1 MSRIETGGRAGRRP
15 TVPRWLLALPVVVT
29 AAVAAA
35 GLVVGPAEPSP
46 TPAREVRLDRGS
58 YACPGGLSAT
68 AGQLSA
74 GTTATARALPLVTSG
89 SAEAAD
95 STSVDA
101 LTDPEA
107 WRTATTPEGATVV
120 SQAGRGTGAV
130 GFVSGRLGKDDGG
143 GLAVAGCSTVAD
155 DVWFTGLGSGSK
167 HQSTL
172 LLTNTADTP
181 AAVNVEL
188 WNAQGVVDAIDS
200 DGIVV
205 PAGAARR
212 VRLADLAAGE
222 RQLAAHV
229 VRLRGALTVAA
240 LDTSKAVYQGSEIST
255 GSVAPARSQWIPG
268 VVAGEKGRTLSIVNP
283 GQTTARVSVTAL
295 GSKGRFVP
303 EGLSDLKVGA
313 GRLREIT
320 LPRTVGSGAVAL
332 RLTSDEPVAA
342 SVRLE
347 PDTDD
352 FARAESAPALDGT
365 AAVPLGQAGTKGV
378 PDLLLSGVG
387 RRSSSVQLTAYDA
400 DMKKVDAATVTVEAG
415 RTQVVDLAKALTTKG
430 AAVVLVRAAGDLVGA
445 ATYASGSRI
454 ASVPLRAAPVTALG
468 PQVSVVGP

>member
-15 TVPRWLLALPVVVT
+15 TVPGWILALPVVV
-29 AAVAAA
+29 AAAIATA
-35 GLVVGPAEPSP
+35 GLVVGPAEPSA

-58 YACPGGLSAT
+58 YACPGGLSTT

-74 GTTATARALPLVTSG
+74 GAEATARALPLVSSD
-89 SAEAAD
+89 SADAAD
-95 STSVDA
+95 PTSVQA
-101 LTDPEA
+101 LTDPRT
-107 WRTATTPEGATVV
+107 WRSATTPEGSTVV
-120 SQAGRGTGAV
+120 AQSGRGTGAV
-130 GFVSGRLGKDDGG
+130 GFVSGRLTKAEGG
-143 GLAVAGCSTVAD
+143 GLVVAGCPTVTD
-155 DVWFTGLGSGSK
+155 DAWFTGLGSGSK

-188 WNAQGVVDAIDS
+188 WNTQGVVDAIDN

-205 PAGAARR
+205 PARAARR
-212 VRLADLAAGE
+212 IRLADLAAGE

-229 VRLRGALTVAA
+229 VRLRGALTVSA
-240 LDTSKAVYQGSEIST
+240 LDTSTAVFKGSEIST
-255 GSVAPARSQWIPG
+255 GGVDPARTQWIPG
-268 VVAGEKGRTLSIVNP
+268 VVAGEKGRTLAIVNP
-283 GQTTARVSVTAL
+283 GGTTARVSVTAF

-313 GRLREIT
+313 GKLREIT

-352 FARAESAPALDGT
+352 FARAESAPVLDGT
-365 AAVPLGQAGTKGV
+365 AAVPLGLAETKGV

-387 RRSSSVQLTAYDA
+387 RRTSSVQLTAYDA
-400 DMKKVDAATVTVEAG
+400 EMRQLDEATVTVEAG
-415 RTQVVDLAKALTTKG
+415 RTQDVDLAKVLTTKG
-430 AAVVLVRAAGDLVGA
+430 AAVVLVEGGTDVVGT
-445 ATYASGSRI
+445 ATYSSGSRI